1 MTPSSSA
8 ARPALAGLALVLA
21 GLVAGCG
28 SGTPA
33 AAPATTVTV
42 TPSAP
47 ASTAAASPSSAAASP
62 GAGSTS
68 TGSTTTGGSAPAACP
83 TRSLSVKAGLSQGAA
98 GSIYQVLDF
107 TNISHVSCTLYGFP
121 GVSLAGGSPV
131 KQIGLAATED
141 HSSPRQ
147 LITLAP
153 GAVAS
158 SLLRIVQAAN
168 FPPARCELAN
178 ASYLQIY
185 PPNQTTPVYLKYKA
199 QACVKSVQ
207 ILTVSVVKPG
217 SGGS

>member
-1 MTPSSSA
+1 MTPSSPVP
-8 ARPALAGLALVLA
+8 RPALACLALLLT

-33 AAPATTVTV
+33 AAPAKTVTV

-47 ASTAAASPSSAAASP
+47 ASPASPSTAAAP
-62 GAGSTS
+62 S
-68 TGSTTTGGSAPAACP
+68 TGTTTTGGPAPAACP

-107 TNISHVSCTLYGFP
+107 SNISDVTCTLYGFP

-131 KQIGLAATED
+131 KQIGLAAAED
-141 HSSPRQ
+141 HSSARI
-147 LITLAP
+147 LVTLAP
-153 GAVAS
+153 GAVAN

-168 FPPARCELAN
+168 FPPSRCHPVN
-178 ASYLQIY
+178 AGYLQIY

-199 QACVKSVQ
+199 AACAKPVQ
-207 ILTVSVVKPG
+207 VLTVSVMKPD

>member
-1 MTPSSSA
+1 MTRLSPVP
-8 ARPALAGLALVLA
+8 RPALAGLALLLA
-21 GLVAGCG
+21 GFIAGCG

-47 ASTAAASPSSAAASP
+47 ASSAPASASGAAATP
-62 GAGSTS
+62 S

-83 TRSLSVKAGLSQGAA
+83 TRSLAVKAGLSQGAA
-98 GSIYQVLDF
+98 GSIYQVVDF
-107 TNISHVSCTLYGFP
+107 SNISDSTCTLYGFP

-131 KQIGLAATED
+131 KQIGLAAAED
-141 HSSPRQ
+141 HSSARV

-153 GAVAS
+153 GAVANA
-158 SLLRIVQAAN
+158 LLRIVQAAN
-168 FPPARCELAN
+168 FPPSRCDLKN
-178 ASYLQIY
+178 ATFLQIY

-199 QACVKSVQ
+199 QACAKPVQ
-207 ILTVSVVKPG
+207 ILTVSVVKAG

>member
-1 MTPSSSA
+1 MTRFSPVP
-8 ARPALAGLALVLA
+8 RPALAGLALLLA
-21 GLVAGCG
+21 GFVAGCG

-47 ASTAAASPSSAAASP
+47 ASTAPASPAGAAASPSTA
-62 GAGSTS
+62 
-68 TGSTTTGGSAPAACP
+68 STTTGGSAACP
-83 TRSLSVKAGLSQGAA
+83 TRSLAVKAGLSQGAA

-107 TNISHVSCTLYGFP
+107 SNISNSTCTLYGFP

-131 KQIGLAATED
+131 KQIGLAAAED
-141 HSSPRQ
+141 HSSQRL

-153 GAVAS
+153 GAVANA
-158 SLLRIVQAAN
+158 LLRIVQAAN
-168 FPPARCELAN
+168 FPPSRCDLKN
-178 ASYLQIY
+178 ATYLQIY

-199 QACVKSVQ
+199 QACAKPVQ
-207 ILTVSVVKPG
+207 ILTVSVVKAG

>member
-1 MTPSSSA
+1 MTRFSPVP
-8 ARPALAGLALVLA
+8 RPVLAGLALLLA
-21 GLVAGCG
+21 GFIAGCG

-47 ASTAAASPSSAAASP
+47 ASSAPASASGAAASP
-62 GAGSTS
+62 S

-83 TRSLSVKAGLSQGAA
+83 TRSLAVKAGLSQGAA
-98 GSIYQVLDF
+98 GSIYQVVDF
-107 TNISHVSCTLYGFP
+107 SNISDSTCTLYGFP

-131 KQIGLAATED
+131 KQIGLAAAED
-141 HSSPRQ
+141 HSSARV

-153 GAVAS
+153 GAVANA
-158 SLLRIVQAAN
+158 LLRIVQAAN
-168 FPPARCELAN
+168 FPPSRCDLKN
-178 ASYLQIY
+178 ATFLQIY

-199 QACVKSVQ
+199 QACAKPVQ
-207 ILTVSVVKPG
+207 ILTVSVVKAG

>member
-1 MTPSSSA
+1 MTRFSPA
-8 ARPALAGLALVLA
+8 ARPALACLALLLA

-47 ASTAAASPSSAAASP
+47 ASTAPASPSTATASP
-62 GAGSTS
+62 
-68 TGSTTTGGSAPAACP
+68 STTTGGSAPAACP
-83 TRSLSVKAGLSQGAA
+83 TRSLAVKPGLSQGAA

-107 TNISHVSCTLYGFP
+107 SNISDVTCTLYGFP

-131 KQIGLAATED
+131 KQIGLAAAED

-153 GAVAS
+153 GAVAN

-168 FPPARCELAN
+168 FPPSRRNLKN
-178 ASYLQIY
+178 ATYLQIY
-185 PPNQTTPVYLKYKA
+185 PPNQTTPVYVKYQA
-199 QACVKSVQ
+199 QACAKPVR
-207 ILTVSVVKPG
+207 ILTVSVVKAG